1 MLFLTFFLLIIV
13 VGFPTWDY
21 FYMRKIDLQTV
32 EKWKMYSEIML
43 VQWTLVIILFI
54 FWYATDRRFSDLFT
68 FSDPFLHFSA
78 ETLIYAGL
86 GVLITILIFAFI
98 FRSSSAMK
106 EKMTEALNDENIQ
119 FLIPKTKKE
128 RILFFLVSI
137 TAGVCEEIIFRGLMV
152 YYFSHLP
159 FDLSLLTIGII
170 ASVLFGLVH
179 LYQGWKG
186 VLRTAYI
193 GGILFF
199 LYVGTGTLWVPIAL
213 HFLID
218 VQLVFLPRANN
229 TV

>member
-54 FWYATDRRFSDLFT
+54 FWYATDPLLDLFT
-68 FSDPFLHFSA
+68 FSDPSLHFSA

-106 EKMTEALNDENIQ
+106 
-119 FLIPKTKKE
+119 KK
-128 RILFFLVSI
+128 
-137 TAGVCEEIIFRGLMV
+137 
-152 YYFSHLP
+152 
-159 FDLSLLTIGII
+159 
-170 ASVLFGLVH
+170 
-179 LYQGWKG
+179 
-186 VLRTAYI
+186 
-193 GGILFF
+193 
-199 LYVGTGTLWVPIAL
+199 
-213 HFLID
+213 
-218 VQLVFLPRANN
+218 
-229 TV
+229 